1 MPLLPLCV
9 NPSRLAEWLGNGA
22 SPTRGAAAAAARQAE
37 AEQQVQQRV
46 QLDRG
51 QADGEPGGHGK
62 SMKRKW
68 EAPRFK
74 AAYIHPRAATGQGTA
89 ATAAMAAAARMAAEQ
104 GHGMGLG
111 IRGEQAGE
119 ARGGGRRRKR
129 ATVQP
134 TAEQLAATI
143 AELAAAAYAPSSQR
157 AIKAAMGAWRDFE
170 AVMREERPDLLLAPR
185 FAGDMEASL
194 HNETSLMMF
203 AAWMLKQGL
212 AASTVGTYLSLVK
225 TNLGTTFGWALTC
238 KELEMRLPKL
248 LKGIRRMHKR
258 IRKKR
263 LGWRAVY
270 ERDLHKLIGQPAN
283 PEARTQK
290 AIRCTLR
297 QGLLRGADVVPE
309 RVALFDAERHSMVSD
324 LEHFPASEHFEQP
337 HFRLRV
343 LPAKKGEQ
351 QGKDEFV
358 YLPKGNGVTDAYTAI
373 MGMREDRRAAGT
385 WQAGMPLWLK
395 AGGETW
401 VVAEVRALYKA
412 SGKALGIATKHL
424 GAHCGRIGGATD
436 LFAEGCDAVLL
447 QMQGRWYAARRT
459 AQRAMPA
466 RTHAYHETRYARDRS
481 CRSPSASTE
490 AYAPPKGGLCAVS
503 EAYAP

>member
-1 MPLLPLCV
+1 
-9 NPSRLAEWLGNGA
+9 
-22 SPTRGAAAAAARQAE
+22 
-37 AEQQVQQRV
+37 
-46 QLDRG
+46 
-51 QADGEPGGHGK
+51 
-62 SMKRKW
+62 MK
-68 EAPRFK
+68 
-74 AAYIHPRAATGQGTA
+74 
-89 ATAAMAAAARMAAEQ
+89 
-104 GHGMGLG
+104 
-111 IRGEQAGE
+111 
-119 ARGGGRRRKR
+119 
-129 ATVQP
+129 
-134 TAEQLAATI
+134 
-143 AELAAAAYAPSSQR
+143 
-157 AIKAAMGAWRDFE
+157 
-170 AVMREERPDLLLAPR
+170 EEREDMLLAPR
-185 FAGDMEASL
+185 FAGDLEASL

-212 AASTVGTYLSLVK
+212 AASTVGTYLSLTK

-270 ERDLHKLIGQPAN
+270 ERDLAKLIGQPADA
-283 PEARTQK
+283 EARTQK

-309 RVALFDAERHSMVSD
+309 RVALFDAERHSLVSD
-324 LEHFPASEHFEQP
+324 LEHFPASVHFEQP

-358 YLPKGNGVTDAYTAI
+358 YLPKGNGVTDAYTAL
-373 MGMREDRRAAGT
+373 MAMWDDRRAAGT
-385 WQAGMPLWLK
+385 WQAHAPLWMK
-395 AGGETW
+395 PNGETW
-401 VVAEVRALYKA
+401 VVAEVRALFKA
-412 SGKALGIATKHL
+412 SGRALGMNTKHL

-459 AQRAMPA
+459 ASRSARAH
-466 RTHAYHETRYARDRS
+466 THT
-481 CRSPSASTE
+481 
-490 AYAPPKGGLCAVS
+490 
-503 EAYAP
+503 